1 MYYLFIKTIV
11 MNLFES
17 KLNRII
23 QEELIRESVRKIV
36 TEEVMK
42 YMSQRID
49 EKEGKGKSKSSKT
62 KDSKV
67 SANKRRQVL
76 RLLNQDKV
84 DMAAVARKL
93 YPDMGDDTRR
103 SLISK
108 KSRGERPLN
117 DKEVNMIF
125 HQLNTMTN

>member
-1 MYYLFIKTIV
+1 

-49 EKEGKGKSKSSKT
+49 EKEGKSKSKSSKT
-62 KDSKV
+62 KGKDSKV

>member
-1 MYYLFIKTIV
+1 

-62 KDSKV
+62 KGKDSKV

>member
-1 MYYLFIKTIV
+1 

-49 EKEGKGKSKSSKT
+49 EKEGKGKSKSSKAKG